1 MNDLEKRIVDLK
13 NSEVSEKVDKR
24 IEEFEIV
31 GNEDN
36 NRWFSELSF
45 CVLTA
50 NSSAQLAIDI
60 QEDLGSEGFIEL
72 SLDDLVDE
80 LKSHGYRF
88 YNKRAEYIVENRKY
102 SGSIRNIITDFSDSF
117 EARNWLIENI
127 KGLGCKESSHFLR
140 NVGYKDLMIIDRHIL
155 RILCDENIIEENPE
169 TLTKKEKYLNI
180 EEKVK
185 SLSENVDLSLAEI
198 DLYLWYMETGKILK

>member
-1 MNDLEKRIVDLK
+1 MNDLEKRIIDLK
-13 NSEVSEKVDKR
+13 NSEISEKVDKR
-24 IEEFEIV
+24 IEEFERV
-31 GNEDN
+31 GMEDN

-60 QEDLGSEGFIEL
+60 QDDLGSEGFIEL
-72 SLDDLVDE
+72 PLDDLVSKLE
-80 LKSHGYRF
+80 SHGYRF

-102 SGSIRNIITDFSDSF
+102 SDNIRDIISDFSDPF
-117 EARNWLIENI
+117 EARDWLIENV

-155 RILCDENIIEENPE
+155 RILCDEDIIEENPE
-169 TLTKKEKYLNI
+169 TLTKKERYLNI

-185 SLSENVDLSLAEI
+185 DLSKKVGLSLAEI